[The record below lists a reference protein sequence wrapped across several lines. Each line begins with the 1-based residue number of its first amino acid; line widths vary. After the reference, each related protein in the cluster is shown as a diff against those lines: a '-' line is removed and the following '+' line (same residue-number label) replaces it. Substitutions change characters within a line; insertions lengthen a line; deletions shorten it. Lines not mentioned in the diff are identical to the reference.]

1 MFLGSCFLWFFIFA
15 QPGDFSTIKA
25 LSSLEI
31 SKPLKNSIPKRVI
44 SLDNEHMDKKIHLDI
59 LSHADMAEAQ
69 GVLSVY
75 REQTRILEKY
85 GKDDFDLSY
94 NKLFGKY
101 DLYHIHSV
109 NPSFY
114 FFTLK
119 KRKPTIVFVHFLPD
133 TLDGSVKLPKFAF
146 KAFKWYVTSFYKK
159 AKEIVVVNPSF
170 KKELVRFGIDEKKIT
185 YIPNFVSH
193 NSFFEKTPEERIA
206 LKKEYGLPLDK
217 KTVIAVGQ
225 VQTRKG
231 VLDFIRTAEKC
242 PNLNFVWAGGF
253 SFKGITDGYKELKA
267 EMEKERPNLK
277 FLGIQPREKMNDLYN
292 ASDIFFLP
300 SFNELFPMALLEACN
315 SGLPYL
321 VRDLDLYKDILL
333 GDYLRA
339 SDLEGFASL
348 LNKLGTDEAFYQ
360 NAKTYSKE
368 IADTYTEE
376 KNYLLW
382 KDFYTKVYQKYRKKK

>member
-1 MFLGSCFLWFFIFA
+1 M
-15 QPGDFSTIKA
+15 
-25 LSSLEI
+25 E
-31 SKPLKNSIPKRVI
+31 
-44 SLDNEHMDKKIHLDI
+44 KKIRLDI

-85 GKDDFDLSY
+85 GKDDFELSY

-101 DLYHIHSV
+101 DLYHVHSV

-114 FFTLK
+114 LFTLK

-133 TLDGSVKLPKFAF
+133 TLDGSVKLPKIAF
-146 KAFKWYVTSFYKK
+146 KVFKWYVTSFYKK

-170 KKELVRFGIDEKKIT
+170 KKELARFGIDEKKIS

-193 NSFFEKTPEERIA
+193 NSFFPKSEEERIT

-217 KTVIAVGQ
+217 KVVIAVGQ

-231 VLDFIRTAEKC
+231 VLDFIKTAEKC
-242 PNLNFVWAGGF
+242 PDLYFIWAGGF
-253 SFKGITDGYKELKA
+253 SFKNITDGYKELKA

-277 FLGIQPREKMNDLYN
+277 FLGIQPREKMNDIYN
-292 ASDIFFLP
+292 AADIFFLP

-315 SGLPYL
+315 SGLPYI

-339 SDLEGFASL
+339 SDVDGFASL
-348 LNKLGTDEAFYQ
+348 LNKLGTDDTFYQ
-360 NAKTYSKE
+360 ESKKYSKA

-376 KNYLLW
+376 NNYELW
-382 KDFYTKVYQKYRKKK
+382 KEYYTNIYEKYRKKK

>member
-1 MFLGSCFLWFFIFA
+1 MS
-15 QPGDFSTIKA
+15 
-25 LSSLEI
+25 
-31 SKPLKNSIPKRVI
+31 
-44 SLDNEHMDKKIHLDI
+44 DNVHMNKKLHLDI

-75 REQTRILEKY
+75 REQTRILREY
-85 GKDDFDLSY
+85 GKDDFELSY

-114 FFTLK
+114 LFTLK
-119 KRKPTIVFVHFLPD
+119 KRKTSIVFVHFLPD

-170 KKELVRFGIDEKKIT
+170 KKELARFGIKEEKIT

-193 NSFFEKTPEERIA
+193 DSFFPKSEEERLA
-206 LKKEYGLPLDK
+206 LKKEYAFPLDK
-217 KTVIAVGQ
+217 KVVIAVGQ

-231 VLDFIRTAEKC
+231 VLDFIKTAEKC
-242 PNLNFVWAGGF
+242 PNLYFVWAGGF

-267 EMEKERPNLK
+267 EMEKERSNVK

-292 ASDIFFLP
+292 AADIFFLP
-300 SFNELFPMALLEACN
+300 SYNELFPMALLEACN

-339 SDLEGFASL
+339 KDVDGFAET
-348 LNKLGTDEAFYQ
+348 LNKLADDPSFYESAKAF
-360 NAKTYSKE
+360 SKA
-368 IADTYTEE
+368 IAETYTEE
-376 KNYLLW
+376 KNYELW
-382 KDFYTKVYQKYRKKK
+382 KEYYSKIYEKYHK

>member
-1 MFLGSCFLWFFIFA
+1 MS
-15 QPGDFSTIKA
+15 
-25 LSSLEI
+25 
-31 SKPLKNSIPKRVI
+31 N
-44 SLDNEHMDKKIHLDI
+44 KINLDI

-85 GKDDFDLSY
+85 GKDDFNLTY
-94 NKLFGKY
+94 NKLTGKF
-101 DLYHIHSV
+101 DLYHVHSV

-119 KRKPTIVFVHFLPD
+119 KRKTSIVFVHFLPD
-133 TLDGSVKLPKFAF
+133 TLDGSVKLPKIAF
-146 KAFKWYVTSFYKK
+146 KVFKWYVTSFYKK

-193 NSFFEKTPEERIA
+193 GSFYPKSSEEKLA
-206 LKKEYGLPLDK
+206 LKKELGFPTDK
-217 KTVIAVGQ
+217 KVVIAVGQ

-231 VLDFIRTAEKC
+231 VLDFIKIAEKC
-242 PNLNFVWAGGF
+242 PNMYFVWAGGF

-277 FLGIQPREKMNDLYN
+277 FLGIQPREKMNDIYN
-292 ASDIFFLP
+292 ASDIFILP

-315 SGLPYL
+315 SGLPYV

-333 GDYLRA
+333 GDYLKA
-339 SDLEGFASL
+339 KDVDGFVSQLNDLAKNSDSYENGKAL
-348 LNKLGTDEAFYQ
+348 
-360 NAKTYSKE
+360 SKQ
-368 IADTYTEE
+368 IADTYSEE
-376 KNYLLW
+376 SNYAMW
-382 KDFYTKVYQKYRKKK
+382 KDYYNKIYEKYKKNK

>member
-1 MFLGSCFLWFFIFA
+1 M
-15 QPGDFSTIKA
+15 
-25 LSSLEI
+25 E
-31 SKPLKNSIPKRVI
+31 
-44 SLDNEHMDKKIHLDI
+44 KKIHLDI

-75 REQTRILEKY
+75 REQTRILKEY

-114 FFTLK
+114 LFTLK

-159 AKEIVVVNPSF
+159 AKEIVVVNPTF
-170 KKELVRFGIDEKKIT
+170 KKELARFGIDEGKIT

-193 NSFFEKTPEERIA
+193 DSFFPKSEEERLA

-231 VLDFIRTAEKC
+231 VLDFIKTAERC
-242 PNLNFVWAGGF
+242 PDLYFIWAGGF
-253 SFKGITDGYKELKA
+253 SFKGITDGYKELKE

-321 VRDLDLYKDILL
+321 VRDLTLYEDILL

-339 SDLEGFASL
+339 KDVEGFAKILSNL
-348 LNKLGTDEAFYQ
+348 SKDPKAYEE
-360 NAKTYSKE
+360 AKTYSKL

-376 KNYLLW
+376 KNYELW
-382 KDFYTKVYQKYRKKK
+382 KDYYQRLYKKYHKE

>member
-1 MFLGSCFLWFFIFA
+1 MA
-15 QPGDFSTIKA
+15 QREKESTIKRFLDDEFF
-25 LSSLEI
+25 LSLFLGRLYARRQ
-31 SKPLKNSIPKRVI
+31 KD
-44 SLDNEHMDKKIHLDI
+44 DNGPMAERIKLDI

-85 GKDDFDLSY
+85 GKDDFELTY
-94 NKLFGKY
+94 NKLHGKF

-114 FFTLK
+114 LFALK

-133 TLDGSVKLPKFAF
+133 TLDGSVKLPKIAF

-193 NSFFEKTPEERIA
+193 DSFFPKNQEERLA
-206 LKKEYGLPLDK
+206 LKKEYGLPPDK
-217 KTVIAVGQ
+217 KVVIAVGQ

-231 VLDFIRTAEKC
+231 VLDFVKTAERC
-242 PNLNFVWAGGF
+242 PELYFIWAGGF

-267 EMEKERPNLK
+267 EMEKERPNLR
-277 FLGIQPREKMNDLYN
+277 FLGIQPRERMNDLYN
-292 ASDIFFLP
+292 AADIFFLP

-321 VRDLDLYKDILL
+321 VRDLDLYKDILI
-333 GDYLRA
+333 GDYLKA
-339 SDLEGFASL
+339 DDVMGFASIL
-348 LNKLGTDEAFYQ
+348 KKLSVDEAYFEE
-360 NAKTYSKE
+360 AKALSKA

-376 KNYLLW
+376 NNYALW
-382 KDFYTKVYQKYRKKK
+382 KDYYRKTYDKYHKK

>member
-1 MFLGSCFLWFFIFA
+1 MS
-15 QPGDFSTIKA
+15 
-25 LSSLEI
+25 E
-31 SKPLKNSIPKRVI
+31 
-44 SLDNEHMDKKIHLDI
+44 KINLDI

-85 GKDDFDLSY
+85 GKDDFNLTY
-94 NKLFGKY
+94 NKLMGKF
-101 DLYHIHSV
+101 DLYHVHSV

-119 KRKPTIVFVHFLPD
+119 KRKTSIVFVHFLPD
-133 TLDGSVKLPKFAF
+133 TLDGSVKLPKIAF
-146 KAFKWYVTSFYKK
+146 KVFKWYVTSFYKK

-170 KKELVRFGIDEKKIT
+170 KKELARFGINEEKIT

-193 NSFFEKTPEERIA
+193 GSFFPKTAEEKLA
-206 LKKEYGLPLDK
+206 LKKEWGFPLDK
-217 KTVIAVGQ
+217 KVVIAVGQ

-242 PNLNFVWAGGF
+242 PDMYFVWAGGF

-277 FLGIQPREKMNDLYN
+277 FLGIQPREKMNDIYN
-292 ASDIFFLP
+292 ACDIFMLP

-315 SGLPYL
+315 SGLPYI

-333 GDYLRA
+333 GDYLTA
-339 SDLEGFASL
+339 KDVDGFVARLHELANS
-348 LNKLGTDEAFYQ
+348 GEAYE
-360 NAKTYSKE
+360 NGKTLSKM
-368 IADTYTEE
+368 IADTYSEE
-376 KNYLLW
+376 ANYALW
-382 KDFYTKVYQKYRKKK
+382 KDYYHKIYEKYKKKK